1 MPVSIADV
9 AQSAGV
15 SRTTVSHVLSGNRP
29 VSEAV
34 SVRVRAAMSDLGYVP
49 SRTARNLA
57 RGSTQTIGLLLP
69 DISNSFFADL
79 AKGVEA
85 TCIESGFNVL
95 LCNTGWNREREVF
108 YLETLRSRA
117 VDGVLYASGATP
129 VPSTLE
135 ELLSGLPVVAVD
147 EALPGVTVTSVSSD
161 NRQGGRI
168 AAEHLLSLGHRGA
181 AVIGVNRELAS
192 SAQRLDGFQR
202 QWRKTTGERAQV
214 IAGSFDE
221 DSGARAAAELV
232 PAIRA
237 GQVTAIFATNDLNA
251 LGAMTILRNAE
262 IGVPEDCSI
271 IGFDDFIAARHAF
284 PPLTTIR
291 QDATQMGTRAAHAL
305 LTQLSGEEAQR
316 HTVLA
321 VELVVRNSTAPPRRE
336 PCASTTS

>member
-9 AQSAGV
+9 AQCAGV

-29 VSEAV
+29 VSEEVAD
-34 SVRVRAAMSDLGYVP
+34 RVRAAMADLGYVP

-85 TCIESGFNVL
+85 ACIESGFNVL

-129 VPSTLE
+129 AASTLA
-135 ELLSGLPVVAVD
+135 ELLAGLPVVAVD

-161 NRQGGRI
+161 NRQGGRA
-168 AAEHLLSLGHRGA
+168 AAEHLLSLGHRRA
-181 AVIGVNRELAS
+181 AVIGVNRELPS
-192 SAQRLDGFQR
+192 SAQRLDGFQQ
-202 QWRKTTGERAQV
+202 QWKKVTGERALV
-214 IAGSFDE
+214 IDGTFDE
-221 DSGARAAAELV
+221 DSGARAAVELI
-232 PAIRA
+232 PALRA
-237 GQVTAIFATNDLNA
+237 GEVTAIFATNDLNA
-251 LGAMTILRNAE
+251 LGAMTVLRDAG
-262 IGVPEDCSI
+262 IGVPNDCSV

-291 QDATQMGTRAAHAL
+291 QDATQMGTQAAQAL
-305 LTQLSGEEAQR
+305 LAQLSGEEAGR
-316 HTVLA
+316 HTVLP
-321 VELVVRNSTAPPRRE
+321 VELVVRSSTAESP
-336 PCASTTS
+336 AAK

>member
-29 VSEAV
+29 VSEEVAN
-34 SVRVRAAMSDLGYVP
+34 RVRTTMAELGYVP

-57 RGSTQTIGLLLP
+57 RGSTQTIGLLIP
-69 DISNSFFADL
+69 DISNSFYGDL

-129 VPSTLE
+129 AASTLA
-135 ELLSGLPVVAVD
+135 ELLAGLPVVAVD
-147 EALPGVTVTSVSSD
+147 EALPGFSVTSVSSD
-161 NRQGGRI
+161 NRQGGST
-168 AAEHLLSLGHRGA
+168 AAEHLLALGHRRA
-181 AVIGVNRELAS
+181 VVIGVNRELPS
-192 SAQRLDGFQR
+192 SAERLDGFQR
-202 QWRKTTGERAQV
+202 QWTAATGEPALV
-214 IAGSFDE
+214 IEGSFDE
-221 DSGARAAAELV
+221 DSGTRAAADLV

-237 GQVTAIFATNDLNA
+237 GEITALFAMNDLNA
-251 LGAMTILRNAE
+251 LGAMKVLRDAE
-262 IGVPEDCSI
+262 IDVPGTCSVV
-271 IGFDDFIAARHAF
+271 GFDDFVAARHAF

-291 QDATQMGTRAAHAL
+291 QDATQMGTQAARAL
-305 LTQLSGEEAQR
+305 LTELSGGQAQR
-316 HTVLA
+316 HTTLP
-321 VELVVRNSTAPPRRE
+321 VELVVRSSTATAP
-336 PCASTTS
+336 TTVSS

>member
-1 MPVSIADV
+1 MPISIADV
-9 AQSAGV
+9 AQCAGV

-29 VSEAV
+29 VSEEVA
-34 SVRVRAAMSDLGYVP
+34 VRVRAAMAELGYVP

-57 RGSTQTIGLLLP
+57 RGSTQTIGLLIP

-85 TCIESGFNVL
+85 ACIESGFNVL

-129 VPSTLE
+129 AASTLE
-135 ELLSGLPVVAVD
+135 ELLAGLPVVAVD
-147 EALPGVTVTSVSSD
+147 EALPGLAVTSVSSD
-161 NRQGGRI
+161 NRQGGRT
-168 AAEHLLSLGHRGA
+168 AAEHLFSLGHRNA

-192 SAQRLDGFQR
+192 SAERLDGFQR
-202 QWRKTTGERAQV
+202 QWTEATGEHALV
-214 IAGSFDE
+214 IEGSFDE
-221 DSGARAAAELV
+221 DSGARAAADLV
-232 PAIRA
+232 PAIRS

-251 LGAMTILRNAE
+251 LGAMTVLRDAG
-262 IGVPEDCSI
+262 IAVPIDCSV

-291 QDATQMGTRAAHAL
+291 QDATQMGTRAAQAL
-305 LTQLSGEEAQR
+305 LAQLSGDVAEG
-316 HTVLA
+316 HTVLP
-321 VELVVRNSTAPPRRE
+321 VELVARSSTATAP
-336 PCASTTS
+336 AHTAN

>member
-9 AQSAGV
+9 AQCAGV

-29 VSEAV
+29 VSEEVAN
-34 SVRVRAAMSDLGYVP
+34 RVRAAMTELGYVP

-57 RGSTQTIGLLLP
+57 RGSTQTVGLLVP

-85 TCIESGFNVL
+85 ACIENGFNVL

-129 VPSTLE
+129 AASTLA
-135 ELLSGLPVVAVD
+135 ELLAGLPVVAVD
-147 EALPGVTVTSVSSD
+147 EALPGVTVSSVSSD
-161 NRQGGRI
+161 NRQGGRA
-168 AAEHLLSLGHRGA
+168 AAEHLLSLGHRSA
-181 AVIGVNRELAS
+181 AVIGVNSELAS
-192 SAQRLDGFQR
+192 SAERLDGFQR
-202 QWRKTTGERAQV
+202 QWKKATGQRAMV
-214 IAGSFDE
+214 IEGSFDE
-221 DSGARAAAELV
+221 DSGARAARDLI

-237 GQVTAIFATNDLNA
+237 REVTAIFATNDLNA
-251 LGAMTILRNAE
+251 LGAMTILREAG
-262 IGVPEDCSI
+262 IGVPHECSV

-291 QDATQMGTRAAHAL
+291 QDATLMGTKAAQAL
-305 LTQLSGEEAQR
+305 LTQLSGEGARR
-316 HTVLA
+316 HTVLP
-321 VELVVRNSTAPPRRE
+321 VELVVRSSTAESPS
-336 PCASTTS
+336 AQ